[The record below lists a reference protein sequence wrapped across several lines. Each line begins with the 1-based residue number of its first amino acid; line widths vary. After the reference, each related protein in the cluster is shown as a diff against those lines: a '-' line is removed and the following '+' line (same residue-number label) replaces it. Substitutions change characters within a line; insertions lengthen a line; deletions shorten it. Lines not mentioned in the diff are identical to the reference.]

1 MAQDITILVVE
12 DDPILKNLLGRTF
25 SGTYHVFFASNG
37 KEALAILKEHTPSI
51 ILLDIMMPDMDG
63 FTFMEQV
70 NTHPEIAEKHVPIMI
85 VSNLGQQ
92 KDVEHA
98 KELGAKEYLVK
109 AEVSVE
115 EIVAK
120 IQEMLS
126 TGQSTTGQPTS
137 SADNGSVESA
147 QPQSQ
152 DTAPMQSPEQSI

>member
-1 MAQDITILVVE
+1 MAQNITILVVE

-37 KEALAILKEHTPSI
+37 KEALTILKEHTPSI

-126 TGQSTTGQPTS
+126 AGQSTN
-137 SADNGSVESA
+137 SADNGSVEPA
-147 QPQSQ
+147 PV
-152 DTAPMQSPEQSI
+152 PMQSPEQSI